1 MDNGTEMFSTQNEV
15 KSVVAERFIRTLKDK
30 IYIHNYM
37 TSISKNV
44 YIDKLDDIVN
54 KYNDTYHN
62 KIKMKLIDVK
72 SSTYVKSSTLIATKK
87 IIKKIL
93 NLKLV
98 IM

>member
-1 MDNGTEMFSTQNEV
+1 MYSTHNEE
-15 KSVVAERFIRTLKDK
+15 KCVVAERFIRSMRNK
-30 IYIHNYM
+30 IYKHM

-54 KYNDTYHN
+54 EYNNTKHRTT
-62 KIKMKLIDVK
+62 KMKPIML
-72 SSTYVKSSTLIATKK
+72 K
-87 IIKKIL
+87 IIHTLTLVKRLMIMIL